1 MKSVKSNNF
10 EENLMSNKKE
20 DNSSDR
26 IIEENQDNNDSQ
38 PSTLPKNPR
47 ELVENPA
54 VTPEMLETAPEDLR
68 GDLFRE
74 PGSSDTSDRL
84 GEG

>member
-1 MKSVKSNNF
+1 
-10 EENLMSNKKE
+10 MSDKKE
-20 DNSSDR
+20 DTSSDR
-26 IIEENQDNNDSQ
+26 INEVNQDDSDSQ

-68 GDLFRE
+68 GDLFKE
-74 PGSSDTSDRL
+74 PGSSDTSDQL
-84 GEG
+84 GEA